1 MRMPRK
7 VGTAGKRE
15 MKKHLEHK
23 AAVYWE
29 AISIIDADCEVI
41 ESRLLL
47 EDEKSDV
54 RVEVNNLIKIK
65 L

>member
-1 MRMPRK
+1 MPRK
-7 VGTAGKRE
+7 IGTAGKRE
-15 MKKHLEHK
+15 MKEHLEEK

-29 AISIIDADCEVI
+29 AISIIDTDCEVI

-54 RVEVNNLIKIK
+54 RVEENNLTIKIK